1 MSYLKDKIFLI
12 DFGKHL
18 RKIRK
23 EHGFTQE
30 SLAFKVGIEI
40 SQISRIERGILN
52 TSISTVYAIAQ
63 AIDIPVIELFDFE
76 KGARKSSEVNEL

>member
-1 MSYLKDKIFLI
+1 VSYLKDEIFLI
-12 DFGKHL
+12 EFGKHL

-23 EHGFTQE
+23 ERGFTQE
-30 SLAFKVGIEI
+30 SLAFNIGIEI

-63 AIDIPVIELFDFE
+63 AIDIPLIELFDFGLEEE
-76 KGARKSSEVNEL
+76 KEK

>member
-1 MSYLKDKIFLI
+1 MSYLKDEIFLI
-12 DFGKHL
+12 EFGKHL

-23 EHGFTQE
+23 ERGFTQE
-30 SLAFKVGIEI
+30 SLAFNIGIEI

-63 AIDIPVIELFDFE
+63 AIDIPLIELFDFGLEEE
-76 KGARKSSEVNEL
+76 KEK